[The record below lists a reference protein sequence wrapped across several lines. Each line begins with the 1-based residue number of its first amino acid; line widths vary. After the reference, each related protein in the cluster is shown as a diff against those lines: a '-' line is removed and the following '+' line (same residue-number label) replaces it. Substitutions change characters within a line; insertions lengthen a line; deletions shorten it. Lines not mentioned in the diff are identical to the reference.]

1 MHTPEYLDQYE
12 QRLTQQLLRLAT
24 DTGVLQGQLLET
36 PDLDER
42 WKDIAAAYL
51 ADAVP
56 EIAQFPNVALGWMVY
71 VGMALAHL
79 WDKDWEHYSE
89 NTDLYAPLRDARGFD
104 CLDEYVRE
112 EVLGFERDGVEYQ
125 QAEGLVRR
133 LSQIALDLIRH
144 EAVEP
149 QSPTAFH
156 VFVRS
161 IHALFLVGA
170 SIELRRLGY
179 KWEPMVQA

>member
-1 MHTPEYLDQYE
+1 MHDPKYLDQYE

-24 DTGVLQGQLLET
+24 DAGVLKGQLLET
-36 PDLDER
+36 PDLEER

-56 EIAQFPNVALGWMVY
+56 EIAQYPNVALGWIVY
-71 VGMALAHL
+71 VGMALARK
-79 WDKDWEHYSE
+79 WDEDWSNYSAQP
-89 NTDLYAPLRDARGFD
+89 DLYAPLRDARGFD
-104 CLDEYVRE
+104 CMDEFVRE
-112 EVLGFERDGVEYQ
+112 EILGFERDGIEYH

-133 LSQIALDLIRH
+133 LAQTALDLIRH
-144 EAVEP
+144 EAIEP
-149 QSPTAFH
+149 QSPMAFH

-170 SIELRRLGY
+170 SIELLRLGY
-179 KWEPMVQA
+179 KWEPMGQA